1 MNKYLLVFFIFLFSS
16 IGVISIQAQTCASP
30 APNMISWWRAEGNA
44 LDAKNLHNGT
54 LQNGATFANGRVGQA
69 FHFDG
74 VDDAILLGNQSGLQ
88 PSSITVESWVKF
100 DSVAVGEIENV
111 FAKWGFDATV
121 DSYLLGVYNDGTAN
135 KLFGAIGDGSTGDS
149 GLSGGGMTVDI
160 WNHVAMTYNA
170 ADGVHK
176 IYQNGVEVGSRIR
189 PNGIFPT
196 VSNAYFARQDA
207 AGRIFSG
214 LIDELA
220 VYSRAL
226 SQTEIQ
232 AIFNAGTAG
241 KCSSTN
247 QTTGNF
253 RQKQQLFANPVVRE
267 QFGWSVAVSGDTM
280 VVGAN
285 GHDTTPNSGINI
297 GAAYVFVRSGGSW
310 VQQAKLQAGDGA
322 SGDEFGYSVAIS
334 GDTIVVGSWR
344 SNAPTS
350 NSGAAYV
357 FTRTGTTWTQQQ
369 KLTASDGAADDE
381 FGISVAV
388 SGNTIAVGSHRADQP
403 SGSGDAGAVYTFNRS
418 GTVWTQTQK
427 LIPNGAPLFS
437 DFLGFSVALSGETLV
452 AGASG
457 DQDPARTNRGTVYV
471 YSRNGGTWSQQQ
483 KLIVPDNPNNPPST
497 QLGSSVAIDGDTIVS
512 GALGDT
518 PTTGQPNHGSAYIF
532 VRNGTNWSLQQKLN
546 SSDGATSDFF
556 GWSVAVRGD
565 TVAVGARFDDTTAG
579 ADAGGAYVFTRNGAT
594 WTEKQKL
601 TAGDAAQFDRFGT
614 SVSLNADGTL
624 AVGAPEKSLP
634 QGQTAVG
641 TVYVF
646 SNIGKSTPFDFD
658 GDGKADIGI
667 FRPSDGS
674 WWYSRSLDN
683 QFRVFSFGISTDLI
697 TPGDYTG
704 DGKADIAVF
713 RPSTGEWFIQRSEDN
728 SFFSFP
734 FGTSEDVPAPADYDG
749 DGKTDPAVFRP
760 SAVTWFI
767 RRSSDLGT
775 TIVTFGINGDKP
787 VAADYDGDGKADIAI
802 FRPSNGSWWHLR
814 SSDSQFRVYNFGTST
829 DKPVQG
835 DFTGDGKADIAVFRP
850 STGEWFIQRSEDNS
864 FFSFPFGTSGD
875 IPAPGDYDGDGKFD
889 ASVFRPSTAN
899 WFVQRSTAGILI
911 NTFGTNGDRPIPNSF
926 VP

>member
-1 MNKYLLVFFIFLFSS
+1 MKKCLLLFVLIS
-16 IGVISIQAQTCASP
+16 IGILSSEAQTCVQP

-44 LDAKNLHNGT
+44 LDARGLHNGT
-54 LQNGATFANGRVGQA
+54 LQNGADYQTGKVGLA
-69 FHFDG
+69 FGFDG

-88 PSSITVESWVKF
+88 PSSITIESWVKF

-111 FAKWGFDATV
+111 LAKWGFDATV
-121 DSYLLGVYNDGTAN
+121 DSYLLGIHNDGTTN
-135 KLFGAIGDGSTGDS
+135 RLFGAIGDGSTGDS
-149 GLSGGGMTVDI
+149 GLSGGDMSVDI

-226 SQTEIQ
+226 SQSEIQ

-267 QFGWSVAVSGDTM
+267 QLGWSVAVSSDTM

-344 SNAPTS
+344 SNAPSS

-357 FTRTGTTWTQQQ
+357 FTRSGTTWTQQQ
-369 KLTASDGAADDE
+369 KLTANDGAADDE
-381 FGISVAV
+381 FGISVAI
-388 SGNTIAVGSHRADQP
+388 SGDAVAVGAHSADQP
-403 SGSGDAGAVYTFNRS
+403 SGGGGAGAVYTFNRS
-418 GTVWTQTQK
+418 GTTWTQGQK
-427 LIPNGAPLFS
+427 LIPTGTVLFG
-437 DFLGFSVALSGETLV
+437 DFLGFSVAMSGNFLA

-457 DQDPARTNRGTVYV
+457 DQEPTRTNRGSVYV
-471 YSRNGGTWSQQQ
+471 YEKAGTNWNLNQ
-483 KLIVPDNPNNPPST
+483 KMIVPDSTPST

-518 PTTGQPNHGSAYIF
+518 PTPGQPNHGSVYVFARSGGGGPF
-532 VRNGTNWSLQQKLN
+532 LLQQKLN
-546 SSDGATSDFF
+546 SSDSATSDFF

-594 WTEKQKL
+594 WAEKQKL

-734 FGTSEDVPAPADYDG
+734 FGTSGDIPAPADYDG

-760 SAVTWFI
+760 SSVTWFI
-767 RRSSDLGT
+767 LKSTGGT
-775 TIVTFGINGDKP
+775 SIVTFGASGDVP
-787 VAADYDGDGKADIAI
+787 VAADYDSDGKADIAI
-802 FRPSNGSWWHLR
+802 YRPSAGQWWINR
-814 SSDSQFRVYNFGTST
+814 SNDSTVYAFQFGTST

-835 DFTGDGKADIAVFRP
+835 DYTGDGRADAAFFRP
-850 STGEWFIQRSEDNS
+850 STGVWFILRSEDNS
-864 FFSFPFGTSGD
+864 FYSFPFGTNGD
-875 IPAPGDYDGDGKFD
+875 IAAPGDYDGDGKFD
-889 ASVFRPSTAN
+889 AGVFRPSTAN

-911 NTFGTNGDRPIPNSF
+911 ITFGTNGDRPIPNSF